1 LISLPGAGAFFDTN
15 VPLYL
20 LSGDVA
26 KATRAEALLA
36 AGGTVSVQVLNEFTA
51 VARRKH
57 RAPWATVHA
66 ALVVLRGVSKVEPLT
81 LAVHDRAIALAERF
95 GMPIYDATI
104 AASAL
109 LAGCSVLYSEDF
121 QHGQVIDHLTIVNPF
136 A

>member
-1 LISLPGAGAFFDTN
+1 MNAPEPVLAFFDTN

-20 LSGDVA
+20 LASDAA
-26 KATRAEALLA
+26 KADRAEDLLS
-36 AGGTVSVQVLNEFTA
+36 AGGTISVQVLNEFAA

-57 RAPWATVHA
+57 AVPWPALQAT
-66 ALVVLRGVSKVEPLT
+66 LGVLRQVCRVEPLT
-81 LAVHDRAIALAERF
+81 LAVHDRALALAQRY
-95 GMPIYDATI
+95 GMTIYDATI

-109 LAGCSVLYSEDF
+109 LAGCNILYSEDF